1 MFQAQNYSIIIL
13 IIQIEK
19 GAKEKMDT
27 QEKLVIETRNL
38 SKVYQGVKA
47 LKDLNLKVQQ
57 HSIFGFLG
65 PNGAGKTTTIKLLL
79 GLTRPTGGSAIV
91 FGQDI
96 QKDSVSIRR
105 KIGYLAQD
113 PRYYESMTARETL
126 RFTAHFFFTGPKA
139 AIEER
144 IQETLELV
152 GLEDKA
158 DRSIKGFSGGERQR
172 LGLAQA
178 QINYPDLL
186 ILDEPAASLDPQG
199 RRDVLEVMERLRKYS
214 TIFYSTHILDDVQRV
229 SDTVAI
235 LNHGELVAQA
245 PIEELLNGSGE
256 TAYLLRVKGC
266 STQVREALCAQPW
279 VSSLTEAPVNGYVSW
294 NIRVTDEAAA
304 ENNLVRLVL
313 AEPGA
318 TVLEFERQKYNLEDI
333 FLKIVEGGNN
343 GK

>member
-1 MFQAQNYSIIIL
+1 MEPNNS
-13 IIQIEK
+13 
-19 GAKEKMDT
+19 
-27 QEKLVIETRNL
+27 LVIETHNL
-38 SKVYQGVKA
+38 SKVYKGVEA
-47 LKDLNLKVQQ
+47 LKDLNLKVKE

-65 PNGAGKTTTIKLLL
+65 PNGAGKTTTIKLLF
-79 GLTRPTGGSAIV
+79 GLARPTGGSAIV

-96 QKDSVSIRR
+96 QKDSVNIRR
-105 KIGYLAQD
+105 KVGYLAQD
-113 PRYYESMTARETL
+113 PRYYELMTARETL
-126 RFTAHFFFTGPKA
+126 RFTARFFFTGPKA

-144 IQETLELV
+144 IQETLQLV

-172 LGLAQA
+172 LGIAQA

-256 TAYLLRVKGC
+256 TVYQLRVKGC
-266 STQVREALCAQPW
+266 SETVRDAVRAQPW
-279 VSSLTEAPVNGYVSW
+279 VSTLTEAAPVNGYISW

-313 AEPGA
+313 SEPGA

-343 GK
+343 RK

>member
-1 MFQAQNYSIIIL
+1 MQANNS
-13 IIQIEK
+13 
-19 GAKEKMDT
+19 
-27 QEKLVIETRNL
+27 LVIETHNL
-38 SKVYQGVKA
+38 SKAYKGVEA
-47 LKDLNLKVQQ
+47 LKDLNLKVKE

-79 GLTRPTGGSAIV
+79 GLARPTGGSAIV

-96 QKDSVSIRR
+96 QKDSVNIRR
-105 KIGYLAQD
+105 KVGYLAQD

-126 RFTAHFFFTGPKA
+126 RFTARFFFTGPKA

-144 IQETLELV
+144 IQDTLQLV
-152 GLEDKA
+152 GLEEKA
-158 DRSIKGFSGGERQR
+158 DRAIKGFSGGEMQR
-172 LGLAQA
+172 LGIAQA

-199 RRDVLEVMERLRKYS
+199 RRDVLEVMERLRKHS

-245 PIEELLNGSGE
+245 PIEELLKGSGE
-256 TAYLLRVKGC
+256 IAYQLRVKGC
-266 STQVREALCAQPW
+266 SKTVMDAVRAQPW
-279 VSSLTEAPVNGYVSW
+279 VSSLTEEPINGTISW

-313 AEPGA
+313 SEPGA